1 MEDTSKKEDRC
12 ALCEVNHPH
21 PERIQY
27 ALTHKLDDETSL
39 RLSELFKVLGD
50 KTRIKLLSLLV
61 VEEEMCVCDIAE
73 ALQMGQ
79 SAISHQL
86 RVLRTARLVKYR
98 KDGKEAWYSL
108 ADDHVVKLMCQGLD
122 HVRES

>member
-1 MEDTSKKEDRC
+1 MEDTNKNEDRC
-12 ALCEVNHPH
+12 ALCEINHPH
-21 PERIQY
+21 PDRIQF

-61 VEEEMCVCDIAE
+61 AEREMCVCDIAC
-73 ALQMGQ
+73 ALGMGQ
-79 SAISHQL
+79 SAISHHL
-86 RVLRTARLVKYR
+86 RILRAARLVKYR
-98 KDGKEAWYSL
+98 REGKEAWYSL
-108 ADDHVVKLMCQGLD
+108 DDDHVVKLMCQGLD